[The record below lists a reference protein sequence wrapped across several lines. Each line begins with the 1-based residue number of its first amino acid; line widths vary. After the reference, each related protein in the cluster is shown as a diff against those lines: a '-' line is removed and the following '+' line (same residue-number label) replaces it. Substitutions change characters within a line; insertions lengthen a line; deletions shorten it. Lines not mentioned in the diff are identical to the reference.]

1 MGPGPLGEGLEI
13 GYFPRTT
20 SVPKRITEFV
30 VAGFSPRCPLRGRGS
45 FELHPSR
52 VMKSILQILLAML
65 VILAPAAVG
74 VAAGQAV
81 EPGNPVVSD
90 YILGPE
96 DQILIRAL
104 DAVEISDKPVL
115 IGTSGD
121 ITLPMVGRL
130 RASGLTVMQLEA
142 ELLSRLKS
150 YIHDPQVSVSVVE
163 FRSQPV
169 SVLGAVTNAGV
180 IQLRGHKTLFEV
192 ISEAGGL
199 KNDAGNRIKITRP
212 IKNGPIHLPTA
223 AADSSGQFSV
233 AEVSVKSIMEGRNP
247 QENIQ
252 IKPNDVI
259 SIPRA
264 ELIYVIGAVGRPG
277 GFVLSEREHISV
289 LQALSMAQGLDR
301 LASGGNARIL
311 HASGDALTRTE
322 IPVDVNKILTGKTN
336 DVPMAVNDILFIPTS
351 ATKSATVRGIEAAIQ
366 LGTGLAIWR
375 R

>member
-1 MGPGPLGEGLEI
+1 
-13 GYFPRTT
+13 
-20 SVPKRITEFV
+20 
-30 VAGFSPRCPLRGRGS
+30 
-45 FELHPSR
+45 
-52 VMKSILQILLAML
+52 MKSLLQILLAMP
-65 VILAPAAVG
+65 VILASAAVS
-74 VAAGQAV
+74 VAARQTI

-90 YILGPE
+90 YILGPD
-96 DQILIRAL
+96 DQISIRVV
-104 DAVEISDKPVL
+104 DAMEISDKPVL
-115 IGTSGD
+115 IGTSGY
-121 ITLPMVGRL
+121 ITLPMVGQF
-130 RASGLTVMQLEA
+130 RASGLTVTQLEA
-142 ELLSRLKS
+142 ELVSRLKP
-150 YIHDPQVSVSVVE
+150 YIRDPQVSVSIVE

-199 KNDAGNRIKITRP
+199 KNDAGNSIKITRP
-212 IKNGPIHLPTA
+212 KKNGPIDLPTA
-223 AADSSGQFSV
+223 APDSSGQFSV

-322 IPVDVNKILTGKTN
+322 IPVDVKKILTGRTN
-336 DVPMAVNDILFIPTS
+336 DVQMAVNDILFIPTS